1 MVRAQDEWV
10 VKKIPGSGVVCGMV
24 RYGATA
30 VLRSALV
37 LKGAL
42 QYFKFIHYLVHH
54 RKGFHSVKITFRIRG
69 HSYME
74 CDKNFGLVNLKTKME
89 TPSEWYSLLKT

>member
-1 MVRAQDEWV
+1 VGGEEDPWEWGSVRN
-10 VKKIPGSGVVCGMV
+10 
-24 RYGATA
+24 
-30 VLRSALV
+30 
-37 LKGAL
+37 GAL
-42 QYFKFIHYLVHH
+42 WRYCGTTERFGTKGRVTVFKFIHYLVHH
-54 RKGFHSVKITFRIRG
+54 RKGFHSVKITFPIRG